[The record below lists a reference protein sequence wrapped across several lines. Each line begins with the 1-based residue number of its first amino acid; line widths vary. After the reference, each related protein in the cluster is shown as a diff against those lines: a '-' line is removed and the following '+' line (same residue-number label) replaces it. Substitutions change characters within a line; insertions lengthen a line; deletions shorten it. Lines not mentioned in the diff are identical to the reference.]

1 MKIIFGYYED
11 ESFGLTEYSEI
22 EFSSSDKQEDI
33 ERKGEYKRYLLTGI
47 MEDFQYPEVL
57 SEFYEEIKMLERGEI
72 DELLWD
78 GQSFQHK
85 IDRERVT
92 FIHTIF
98 GICEEYPLW
107 SCRFKEYRKV
117 LKVWKDFLNLPRKE
131 QTKLEVKI

>member
-33 ERKGEYKRYLLTGI
+33 EKKVEYKRYLLTGI

-57 SEFYEEIKMLERGEI
+57 SEFYDKIKMLERGEI

-78 GQSFQHK
+78 GQAFQHK
-85 IDRERVT
+85 IDREKVT

-98 GICEEYPLW
+98 GVCEEYPLW
-107 SCRFKEYRKV
+107 SCGFKEYRKV
-117 LKVWKDFLNLPRKE
+117 LKVWKEFLNLPRKE